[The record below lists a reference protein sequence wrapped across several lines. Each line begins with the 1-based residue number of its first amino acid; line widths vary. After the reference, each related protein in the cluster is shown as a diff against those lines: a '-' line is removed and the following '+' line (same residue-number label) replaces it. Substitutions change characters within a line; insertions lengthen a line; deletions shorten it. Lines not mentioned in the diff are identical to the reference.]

1 MILDGKIVE
10 EATNYN
16 RAYSEQQYAEVI
28 E

>member
-1 MILDGKIVE
+1 LDGKIGE
-10 EATNYN
+10 EVANYN